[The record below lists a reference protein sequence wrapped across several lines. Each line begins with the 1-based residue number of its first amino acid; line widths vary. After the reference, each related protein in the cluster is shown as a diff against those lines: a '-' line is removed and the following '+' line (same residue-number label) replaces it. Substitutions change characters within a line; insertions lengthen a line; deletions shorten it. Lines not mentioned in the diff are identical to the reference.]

1 MASNGDPLTPR
12 LVDLSLRV
20 IKSKKE
26 KKQSKATT
34 RERSNNNN
42 KSHCN
47 YLLLRKRVE
56 SLQKHSGLGFW
67 NMKVKK
73 KFT

>member
-26 KKQSKATT
+26 KKAKREATT
-34 RERSNNNN
+34 TTKAIVIIS
-42 KSHCN
+42 C
-47 YLLLRKRVE
+47 
-56 SLQKHSGLGFW
+56 
-67 NMKVKK
+67 
-73 KFT
+73 

>member
-26 KKQSKATT
+26 KKAKQAT
-34 RERSNNNN
+34 RE
-42 KSHCN
+42 KQQQQ
-47 YLLLRKRVE
+47 
-56 SLQKHSGLGFW
+56 QKPL
-67 NMKVKK
+67 
-73 KFT
+73 

>member
-26 KKQSKATT
+26 KKQSKLL
-34 RERSNNNN
+34 ERSNNNN

>member
-26 KKQSKATT
+26 KKAKQATTT
-34 RERSNNNN
+34 RE
-42 KSHCN
+42 KQQQQ
-47 YLLLRKRVE
+47 
-56 SLQKHSGLGFW
+56 QKPL
-67 NMKVKK
+67 
-73 KFT
+73 

>member
-26 KKQSKATT
+26 KKAKQATT
-34 RERSNNNN
+34 RE
-42 KSHCN
+42 KQQQQQ
-47 YLLLRKRVE
+47 
-56 SLQKHSGLGFW
+56 QKPL
-67 NMKVKK
+67 
-73 KFT
+73 

>member
-26 KKQSKATT
+26 KKAKQATT
-34 RERSNNNN
+34 RE
-42 KSHCN
+42 KQQQQ
-47 YLLLRKRVE
+47 
-56 SLQKHSGLGFW
+56 QKPL
-67 NMKVKK
+67 
-73 KFT
+73 